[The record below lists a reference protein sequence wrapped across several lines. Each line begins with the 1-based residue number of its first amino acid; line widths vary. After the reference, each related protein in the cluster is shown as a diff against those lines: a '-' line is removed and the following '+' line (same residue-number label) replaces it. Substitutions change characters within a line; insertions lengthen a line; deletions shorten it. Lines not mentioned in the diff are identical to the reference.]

1 MTHEGV
7 HPPEIASRVERA
19 RVVSRQG
26 VKELRLNAT

>member
-19 RVVSRQG
+19 RIVGRQC
-26 VKELRLNAT
+26 VKELGSNAT